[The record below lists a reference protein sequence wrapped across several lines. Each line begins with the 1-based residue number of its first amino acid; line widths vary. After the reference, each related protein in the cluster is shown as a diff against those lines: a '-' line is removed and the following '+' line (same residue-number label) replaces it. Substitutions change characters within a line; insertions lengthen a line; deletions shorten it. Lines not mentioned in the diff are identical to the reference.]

1 MALPIIGALA
11 PVLGTVIDRLI
22 PDKAEAAKVKME
34 IEAHTARV
42 EADIQKSI
50 LDLAKE
56 DAKAGKGGY
65 RWGAGW
71 LCVISL
77 GYAWI
82 VRDMILWGIAI
93 AGMDVVPPPEL
104 PGEAQYSMLVGMLG
118 LAGVR
123 SYDLMKGSR
132 K

>member
-34 IEAHTARV
+34 IEAQTARV
-42 EADIQKSI
+42 EADIQKAF

-56 DAKAGKGGY
+56 DSKAGMGGF

>member
-34 IEAHTARV
+34 IEAQTARV
-42 EADIQKSI
+42 EADIQQS
-50 LDLAKE
+50 LLALAKE

-82 VRDMILWGIAI
+82 IRDMILWGIAI
-93 AGMDVVPPPEL
+93 AGLDVAPPPAL

>member
-34 IEAHTARV
+34 IEAQTARV
-42 EADIQKSI
+42 EADIQQSI
-50 LDLAKE
+50 LVLAKE

-82 VRDMILWGIAI
+82 IRDMILWGIAI
-93 AGMDVVPPPEL
+93 AGLDVAPPPAL

>member
-34 IEAHTARV
+34 IEAQTARG

-123 SYDLMKGSR
+123 SYALMKGSR

>member
-34 IEAHTARV
+34 IEAQTARA
-42 EADIQKSI
+42 EADIQQSI

-56 DAKAGKGGY
+56 DAKAGKGGD

-82 VRDMILWGIAI
+82 IRDMILWGITI
-93 AGMDVVPPPEL
+93 AGLDVAPPPAL

>member
-34 IEAHTARV
+34 IEAQTARV
-42 EADIQKSI
+42 EADIQQSI

-65 RWGAGW
+65 RWAAGG

-82 VRDMILWGIAI
+82 MRDMILWGIAS
-93 AGMDVVPPPEL
+93 AGLDVAPPPAL

>member
-34 IEAHTARV
+34 IEAQTARV
-42 EADIQKSI
+42 EADIQQSL

-82 VRDMILWGIAI
+82 IRDMFLWGIAI
-93 AGMDVVPPPEL
+93 AGLDVAPPPAL

>member
-11 PVLGTVIDRLI
+11 PVLGPVIDRLI

-34 IEAHTARV
+34 IEAQTARV
-42 EADIQKSI
+42 EADIQQSI

-82 VRDMILWGIAI
+82 IRDIILWGIAI
-93 AGMDVVPPPEL
+93 AGLDVAPPPAL

>member
-1 MALPIIGALA
+1 MALPLLGTLA
-11 PVLGTVIDRLI
+11 PLLGTVIDRLI

-34 IEAHTARV
+34 IEAQTAQV

-50 LDLAKE
+50 LELAKE
-56 DAKAGKGGY
+56 DAKAGIGGY

-82 VRDMILWGIAI
+82 IRDMIMWAI
-93 AGMDVVPPPEL
+93 AVGGLEVVPPPAL
-104 PGEAQYSMLVGMLG
+104 PGEAQYTMLLGMLG